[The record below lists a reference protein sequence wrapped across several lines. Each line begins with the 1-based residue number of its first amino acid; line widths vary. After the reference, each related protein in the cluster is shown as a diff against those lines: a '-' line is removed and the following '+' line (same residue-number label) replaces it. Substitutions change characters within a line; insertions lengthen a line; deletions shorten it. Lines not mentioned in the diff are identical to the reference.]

1 MSAPF
6 RIRDYRPGDF
16 PAVEALWRTVG
27 MATPGR
33 GDSAD
38 VIDRTLRIAKAR
50 LFVLEE
56 KDGER
61 IVGTSWITCDGR
73 RLLLHHFAVAPD
85 LQGRGLS
92 KILLKASLDQ
102 ARAAGLQMKL
112 EVARNNTRAVELYK
126 KAGFESLGDYEV
138 YILRDVSGR

>member
-1 MSAPF
+1 
-6 RIRDYRPGDF
+6 
-16 PAVEALWRTVG
+16 